1 LNPIVSIMMGSNSDA
16 EYLKPCGDA
25 LREFNIPFEA
35 RVLSAHRTPVE
46 AVEYVKN
53 AEKNGVKIFI
63 CAAGGA
69 AHLAGVVAAHTV
81 QPVIG
86 IPVESPFLHG
96 LDSLLSTVQM
106 PAGTPVATVGA
117 NSGGVK
123 NAGYLA
129 VRMLALID
137 PALGQALKDQKKK
150 TAEKVLAK
158 KVTL

>member
-1 LNPIVSIMMGSNSDA
+1 MGSDSDA
-16 EYLKPCGDA
+16 EYLKPCAEA

-35 RVLSAHRTPVE
+35 RVLSAHRTPKE
-46 AVEYVKN
+46 AVEYVE
-53 AEKNGVKIFI
+53 ASEKNGVKIFI

-81 QPVIG
+81 MPVIG
-86 IPVESPFLHG
+86 IPVDSPFLNG

-129 VRMLALID
+129 VRMLALTD
-137 PALGQALKDQKKK
+137 PALNKALKEQKRKV
-150 TAEKVLAK
+150 ADKVLAK